1 MTSILRI
8 FPSKVMEIITAIM
21 IFGSLLLIFY
31 MGFIASKIHT
41 MNKFRNIVMRRT
53 KDILSNEDIDDRQID
68 IVQGRLEVQME
79 TVKEVF

>member
-1 MTSILRI
+1 
-8 FPSKVMEIITAIM
+8 MEIITAIM

-41 MNKFRNIVMRRT
+41 MRKFRKIVMMRT
-53 KDILSNEDIDDRQID
+53 KDILSNEEIDDRQLD
-68 IVQGRLEVQME
+68 IVQGRLDVQME

>member
-1 MTSILRI
+1 
-8 FPSKVMEIITAIM
+8 MEIITAIM

-41 MNKFRNIVMRRT
+41 MHKFREIVTRRT
-53 KDILSNEDIDDRQID
+53 KDILSNENIDDRQLD